1 MNPIDL
7 IHSIEAELASSQGQQ
22 TNSSSLLSALLSL
35 YKKQQRQQERL
46 IKLSDAN
53 EAKLTQTNQTL
64 DALTKNLSRFVPQ
77 TVVKALM
84 QDGQDDVVRLK
95 RQEITVFFSD
105 IVSFTSLTERLE
117 PEQLATIMSDYFTE
131 MSSICDKWGGTLDQF
146 IGDAI
151 LIFFGAPETTGTTN
165 DANQAIGM
173 ALEMNEALAQ
183 LRQRWAQQGL
193 NLEFQVRMG
202 LSTGFSHV
210 GNFGASDRLHYTA
223 LGNVVNEAARIQELG
238 KAGQILLSQDTY
250 AHIQERFDCT
260 EYDKLTLKGYSH
272 ELVLYELS
280 LQQKDWQSQLINHQ
294 QTGFHMHLDPSSI
307 KDKDEAIAHL
317 QKALQKI
324 MAPQEIIDK

>member
-1 MNPIDL
+1 MTPQEL
-7 IHSIEAELASSQGQQ
+7 IKSIEAELASSDGQP
-22 TNSSSLLSALLSL
+22 TATSSLLSALLSL

-46 IKLSDAN
+46 IKLSDAS

-84 QDGQDDVVRLK
+84 QDRRDDLVRLK

-105 IVSFTSLTERLE
+105 IVGFTTLTERLE

-131 MSSICDKWGGTLDQF
+131 MSVICDKWGGTLDQF

-151 LIFFGAPETTGTTN
+151 LIFFGAPETTGTKN
-165 DANQAIGM
+165 DAAQAIGM
-173 ALEMNEALAQ
+173 ALEMNETLHS
-183 LRQRWAQQGL
+183 LRQRWNQNGL
-193 NLEFQVRMG
+193 NLDFQVRMG

-210 GNFGASDRLHYTA
+210 GNFGAADRLHYTA

-250 AHIQERFDCT
+250 AHVKDHYVCA

-272 ELVLYELS
+272 ELILYELS
-280 LQQKDWQSQLINHQ
+280 LQQKDWQSQTINHQ
-294 QTGFHMHLDPSSI
+294 QTGFHMHYDPSSI
-307 KDKDEAIAHL
+307 EDKAQAASYL
-317 QKALQKI
+317 RKALGDMMKD
-324 MAPQEIIDK
+324 IDDSS